1 MKLATFVYQGS
12 RRVGLLSD
20 DGLRVQTLDLS
31 TQENERGILSLVDRK
46 ASGKPFPAVNS
57 ESIALSDVKLEAP
70 IPRPMRNIFCV
81 GRNYHAHA
89 KELST
94 TVFKDNNVDPN
105 AWPIVFTKVPECVT
119 GPYDD
124 VYLPLNVSQ
133 QIDYEAELAVI
144 IGKECKNL
152 TEDNA
157 LDAIAGYSCFNDGSV
172 REFQRHTIQ
181 WTMGKNFDK
190 TGPFGPIM
198 VTPDELPE
206 AATGLKIECRLNGQ
220 TVQSSTTDMMIFPVI
235 ETLVYIT
242 KAFTLEPGDLV
253 IMGTP
258 SGVGHAR
265 KPPLWM
271 KDGDLVEIE
280 IEGIGILANP
290 IKAE

>member
-1 MKLATFVYQGS
+1 MRLVAFEQVDGS
-12 RRVGLLSD
+12 HIGVITDRGV
-20 DGLRVQTLDLS
+20 VDLS
-31 TQENERGILSLVDRK
+31 RIDPAAPRDLDAVIKAGQLDHLVALLAKAGDETHHQIGDITIGLPVAKPGKILCLGLNYMDHVAEGPFDK
-46 ASGKPFPAVNS
+46 QPFPAIFMRSATSLVAANQPIIAPAVS
-57 ESIALSDVKLEAP
+57 ETL
-70 IPRPMRNIFCV
+70 
-81 GRNYHAHA
+81 
-89 KELST
+89 
-94 TVFKDNNVDPN
+94 
-105 AWPIVFTKVPECVT
+105 
-119 GPYDD
+119 
-124 VYLPLNVSQ
+124 
-133 QIDYEAELAVI
+133 DYEAELAVI
-144 IGKECKNL
+144 IGKKCKNL

-198 VTPDELPE
+198 VTPDELPK
-206 AATGLKIECRLNGQ
+206 AAAGLKIECRLNGQ

-242 KAFTLEPGDLV
+242 KALTLEPGDLV
-253 IMGTP
+253 VMGTP

>member
-1 MKLATFVYQGS
+1 MRLVAFEQVDGS
-12 RRVGLLSD
+12 HIGVITDRGV
-20 DGLRVQTLDLS
+20 VDLS
-31 TQENERGILSLVDRK
+31 RIDPAAPRDLDAVIKAGQLDQLVALMAKAGDEAHHQIGDITIGLPVAKPGKILCLGLNYMDHVAEGPFDK
-46 ASGKPFPAVNS
+46 QPFPAIFMRSATSLVAANQPIIAPAVS
-57 ESIALSDVKLEAP
+57 ETL
-70 IPRPMRNIFCV
+70 
-81 GRNYHAHA
+81 
-89 KELST
+89 
-94 TVFKDNNVDPN
+94 
-105 AWPIVFTKVPECVT
+105 
-119 GPYDD
+119 
-124 VYLPLNVSQ
+124 
-133 QIDYEAELAVI
+133 DYEAELAVI
-144 IGKECKNL
+144 IGKKCKNL

-198 VTPDELPE
+198 VTPDELPK
-206 AATGLKIECRLNGQ
+206 AAAGLKIECRLNGQ

-242 KAFTLEPGDLV
+242 KALTLEPGDLV
-253 IMGTP
+253 VMGTP

>member
-1 MKLATFVYQGS
+1 MRSAT
-12 RRVGLLSD
+12 
-20 DGLRVQTLDLS
+20 
-31 TQENERGILSLVDRK
+31 SLV
-46 ASGKPFPAVNS
+46 AANQPIIAPAVS
-57 ESIALSDVKLEAP
+57 ETL
-70 IPRPMRNIFCV
+70 
-81 GRNYHAHA
+81 
-89 KELST
+89 
-94 TVFKDNNVDPN
+94 
-105 AWPIVFTKVPECVT
+105 
-119 GPYDD
+119 
-124 VYLPLNVSQ
+124 
-133 QIDYEAELAVI
+133 DYEAELAVI